1 MGSDSED
8 EELPQLDDTDDGDD
22 DESMADDGLEYKA
35 TEQAA
40 AESSVTE
47 RSPGVGETMQ
57 KTQLDV
63 VDEAHRN
70 EGTVN
75 PETSASK
82 SADGTKHSY
91 VTRKTTV
98 TEKRGVTKK
107 TVVRTKTVVTKRRP

>member
-1 MGSDSED
+1 
-8 EELPQLDDTDDGDD
+8 
-22 DESMADDGLEYKA
+22 MADDGLEYKA
-35 TEQAA
+35 TEQAT

-47 RSPGVGETMQ
+47 GSPGVGETMQ

-75 PETSASK
+75 PGTSASK

-91 VTRKTTV
+91 VTRKTTVTRNATV